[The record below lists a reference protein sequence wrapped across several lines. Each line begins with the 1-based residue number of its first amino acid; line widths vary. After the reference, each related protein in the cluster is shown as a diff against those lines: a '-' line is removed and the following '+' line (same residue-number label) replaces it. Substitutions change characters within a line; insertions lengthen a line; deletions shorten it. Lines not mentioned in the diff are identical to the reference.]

1 MKDLNHSDWLLN
13 SIKKIMES
21 IDPTISVSSIT
32 TSSGGKR
39 IFIYG
44 INQIVIEKIYFLT
57 NTDQNNNYLYLEDF
71 KVYIDQ
77 HYGALDIPGLKEIM
91 ISMYNHSDIFS
102 FLSGNK
108 TQYPFTV
115 KNILNT
121 DYKGKTFSGYID
133 YLSASIPYVQHS
145 EGHFKQYSITLNTDN
160 NFNPYRGRGLPP
172 PPP

>member
-1 MKDLNHSDWLLN
+1 MTDLNHSDWLLN

-21 IDPTISVSSIT
+21 IDPTISVSSFT
-32 TSSGGKR
+32 TSSGGKK

-44 INQIVIEKIYFLT
+44 INQIAIEKIYFIT
-57 NTDQNNNYLYLEDF
+57 NTDQNNNYLSLEDF
-71 KVYIDQ
+71 NVYIDK

-102 FLSGNK
+102 FLSNNR
-108 TQYPFTV
+108 THYPFTV

-133 YLSASIPYVQHS
+133 YLSASIPYVQNS
-145 EGHFKQYSITLNTDN
+145 EGRFKGYSITLNTN
-160 NFNPYRGRGLPP
+160 
-172 PPP
+172 